1 MVVSIRAPVE
11 PLYPPQWKGDA
22 DALKIWFGDKL
33 NGLDLT
39 TDQQAALKAEGIDD
53 PSDLFLLDDEAVE
66 ALHKNLATR
75 SFDTDGKALPTHKLS
90 VRTILRLK
98 GTIKIVKYL
107 SMIRRDI
114 TWEAVDWQH
123 VQGFLEEWKSLEAA
137 SAKEHSEPP
146 KFRNTTI
153 LDHLHAIQEW
163 CQGCHGEYK
172 CPIDYLINE
181 SYRDESSPADA
192 PALVSKRLFGEGRT
206 SIRDELMARVS
217 RHTAMA
223 VRDNEVLFNAIASG
237 FVGTAFA
244 PNTDRFA
251 KTRDGAAFFK
261 HIVSTYGHSKV
272 HEEEAAKARNWMMS
286 NIWAGP
292 ANGTL
297 VSWLEKHGRLRIV
310 YGRAGNYAVLQK
322 IDDRTHVEWI
332 LKNLTYNDPDIGIA
346 KALIK
351 ASDGTEND
359 LRNSVEKTCLHL
371 SQVDYV
377 GKQSGGKKKARLADV
392 GAVGGGD
399 DGSNSNKRSKREG
412 DARYQAM
419 LSLKGGRGKTGVD
432 LRFHTH
438 KEFKK
443 LPRAQ
448 RQELSTWRATELKK
462 MGFDEPAPRNGR
474 GKKTKANLS
483 EAVVDQKSFFAELSQ
498 MNANL
503 VKDIKGAFTSKPNED
518 KATAA
523 AVTAGIAA
531 YKRATA
537 EVSALEV
544 VLPPVGEEDAA
555 ATVATA
561 EVGETTIEVSDDGEN
576 SDRKCAALE
585 AEIDE
590 RVAASARVGLAGIL
604 KKTGKAK
611 RD

>member
-1 MVVSIRAPVE
+1 MV
-11 PLYPPQWKGDA
+11 Q
-22 DALKIWFGDKL
+22 
-33 NGLDLT
+33 
-39 TDQQAALKAEGIDD
+39 
-53 PSDLFLLDDEAVE
+53 
-66 ALHKNLATR
+66 
-75 SFDTDGKALPTHKLS
+75 
-90 VRTILRLK
+90 
-98 GTIKIVKYL
+98 
-107 SMIRRDI
+107 RDI
-114 TWEAVDWQH
+114 KWEAINWQH
-123 VQGFLEEWKSLEAA
+123 AQGFLEEWKSLEAA

-146 KFRNTTI
+146 KFKNTTI
-153 LDHLHAIQEW
+153 LEHIHAIQEW

-172 CPIDYLINE
+172 CPIEYLIQD
-181 SYRDESSPADA
+181 SYRDESTPEDA
-192 PALVSKRLFGEGRT
+192 PALVNKRLFGEGRT
-206 SIRDELMARVS
+206 AIRDELMARVS

-244 PNTDRFA
+244 PNTDKFA

-286 NIWAGP
+286 NVWAGP

-297 VSWLEKHGRLRIV
+297 VSWLEKHGRLSIV
-310 YGRAGNYAVLQK
+310 YSRASNYAVLQG
-322 IDDRTHVEWI
+322 ISQRTHVEWI
-332 LKNLTYNDPDIGIA
+332 LKNITYNDPDIGIA

-351 ASDGTEND
+351 ASDGTAND
-359 LRNSVEKTCLHL
+359 MRNSVEKTCLHL

-392 GAVGGGD
+392 GAMGGGD
-399 DGSNSNKRSKREG
+399 EGSPNKRTRREG

-419 LSLKGGRGKTGVD
+419 LTLKGGRGKSGMD

-438 KEFKK
+438 KEYKK
-443 LPRAQ
+443 LPKAQ
-448 RQELSTWRATELKK
+448 QRELSQWRATKLKE
-462 MGFDEPAPRNGR
+462 MGFDEPAPKNRRSKQKGQS
-474 GKKTKANLS
+474 KANLS

-498 MNANL
+498 VNADL
-503 VKDIKGAFTSKPNED
+503 VKNIKSALTSKPNDD

-531 YKRATA
+531 YKKATA
-537 EVSALEV
+537 EVSALEA
-544 VLPPVGEEDAA
+544 VLPPAGEDDAT
-555 ATVATA
+555 ATVDNA
-561 EVGETTIEVSDDGEN
+561 EVGETTIDISDNGDN
-576 SDRKCAALE
+576 ADRKCAALE

-590 RVAASARVGLAGIL
+590 RVAASAKVGLASIL